1 MSIAPTA
8 PQENS
13 WKIATPKVPFYSMK
27 YLLTKVGARMSK
39 QMVHNLSAATN
50 YLEVG
55 RWLRE
60 HHMDPPRR
68 WPNREHLFDVIGRTV
83 ADRSVLYL
91 EFGVFHG
98 DSMRYWSRL
107 LRNPQSHLHGFD
119 SFEGLPEAFTL
130 LFPKGHLTT
139 EGEMPQ
145 IDDPR
150 VKFFKGWFQDTL
162 PQYALPPHEVLVIN
176 IDSDLYSSA
185 SYLLN
190 HFAPLM
196 VPGTYLYFDEFAD
209 EDHELRAFEEFVEKN
224 KHIRLEV
231 VGATRTLSQIA
242 FQVTNR
248 QDPT

>member
-1 MSIAPTA
+1 MSIAPRV
-8 PQENS
+8 PRGND
-13 WKIATPKVPFYSMK
+13 WKVAATSKAPFYSMK

-39 QMVHNLSAATN
+39 QMVHNLSSATN

-68 WPNREHLFDVIGRTV
+68 WRTREQLFDVIAQKV
-83 ADRSVLYL
+83 ADRPVLYL
-91 EFGVFHG
+91 EFGVFRG
-98 DSMRYWSRL
+98 ESMRYWSRL
-107 LRNPQSHLHGFD
+107 LQNPQSHLHGFD

-139 EGEMPQ
+139 EGVMPQ
-145 IDDPR
+145 VNDPR

-162 PQYALPPHEVLVIN
+162 PLYKVPPHEVLVIN

-185 SYLLN
+185 AYLLN
-190 HFAPLM
+190 HFASLM

-224 KHIRLEV
+224 SDIQLEV
-231 VGATRTLSQIA
+231 VGATRTLSQVA
-242 FQVTNR
+242 FRVSAKG
-248 QDPT
+248 D

>member
-1 MSIAPTA
+1 M
-8 PQENS
+8 
-13 WKIATPKVPFYSMK
+13 
-27 YLLTKVGARMSK
+27 LTKIGARMSK
-39 QMVHNLSAATN
+39 EMVHNLSAATN

-60 HHMDPPRR
+60 HQMEPSLRCR
-68 WPNREHLFDVIGRTV
+68 TREQLFDVIARSIS
-83 ADRSVLYL
+83 DRPVLYL

-98 DSMRYWSRL
+98 ESLRYWSQL
-107 LRNPQSHLHGFD
+107 LRNPKAHLHGFD

-139 EGEMPQ
+139 RGQMPQ

-162 PQYALPPHEVLVIN
+162 PHYVAPPHEVLVIN

-185 SYLLN
+185 AYVLN
-190 HFAPLM
+190 NLAPLM

-209 EDHELRAFEEFVEKN
+209 EDHEMRAFEEFIEKN
-224 KHIRLEV
+224 KDIRLEV
-231 VGATRTLSQIA
+231 VSATRTLGQIA
-242 FQVTNR
+242 FR
-248 QDPT
+248 FCG